1 MGLKGR
7 DGQMGEHDAHRQ
19 RMYRRFFSE
28 GLSHFAEHEALEF
41 LLYLAHARGDTNAL
55 AHRLIDRFGSLSLV
69 LDAPEQELQE
79 VPGIGPTSVAVLKF
93 IPQMCAYYLNNRVDA
108 KITLD
113 TPESAFEYLMPK
125 FFGKTHEC
133 LFLVPMDD
141 RMRPL
146 GCMLLSEGTANATSV
161 LIPQIVAQAV
171 RTHATN
177 ALLAHNHPRGLALP
191 SPDDLNTTQKA
202 SRALGVVNI
211 RLSDHIIVADND
223 YCSLR
228 RTHGV
233 LFADDGF

>member
-1 MGLKGR
+1 MMRTTMALTTAQGSKQINVLPT
-7 DGQMGEHDAHRQ
+7 
-19 RMYRRFFSE
+19 
-28 GLSHFAEHEALEF
+28 EASAGINL
-41 LLYLAHARGDTNAL
+41 
-55 AHRLIDRFGSLSLV
+55 RLV
-69 LDAPEQELQE
+69 
-79 VPGIGPTSVAVLKF
+79 
-93 IPQMCAYYLNNRVDA
+93 N
-108 KITLD
+108 LD